1 MLLANRHASAP
12 ASGAL
17 VPSHRLLE
25 VPPVLLEAAVLNQ
38 LDPQDLAPVQV
49 QDLDLV
55 PALDLPPT
63 ALLSHPSLETPLA
76 TSLPQLLDSPVS
88 WLLSSPLLS
97 KFKF

>member
-1 MLLANRHASAP
+1 MLLANRHVSAP

-38 LDPQDLAPVQV
+38 LDPQDLVL
-49 QDLDLV
+49 DLDLA

-63 ALLSHPSLETPLA
+63 ALLSHPNLETPLA

-88 WLLSSPLLS
+88 WPSSSPLLS